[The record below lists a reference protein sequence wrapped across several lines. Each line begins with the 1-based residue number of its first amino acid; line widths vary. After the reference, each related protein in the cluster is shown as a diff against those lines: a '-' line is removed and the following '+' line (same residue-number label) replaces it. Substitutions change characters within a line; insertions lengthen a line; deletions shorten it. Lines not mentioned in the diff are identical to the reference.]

1 MCYSTCPVNQASQAD
16 TRRKAI
22 FETLRSEIRSGKF
35 VSSEKF
41 PSETALARRF
51 ACSRQTV
58 VHAMMSLEDLGLVRR
73 QRGAGTFLTKKAR
86 RFGSSIGLIIPGIG
100 CGEIFPPIFREISRL
115 AQKEGI
121 SLLFG
126 GDPSR
131 SAAVRAERTMELAR
145 QFIEKGVS
153 GVIFQP
159 MEFFEESERY
169 NQDIVS
175 IFQTAGIP
183 VVLIDCDVVASP
195 NRSSCDVVGINNFDV
210 GRMLARHLLEQGA
223 RRVKVLR
230 KPLCATTVMD
240 RILGVQTVLGAAR
253 IEDFTVTAEPS
264 DVDAIA
270 RAVKGRNGA
279 DAFICG
285 NDAVASRLLVTLRK
299 LGKRVPED
307 ILVAGVDDVEH
318 AMLVSPPLTTI
329 HQPCEAIA
337 ATAFDRLLARID
349 APDLPPRECLLPA
362 PLVVRAS
369 TQSILRK
376 KIR

>member
-1 MCYSTCPVNQASQAD
+1 MIQAGQGD
-16 TRRKAI
+16 TVRKVV
-22 FETLRSEIRSGKF
+22 FETLRGEIRSGKF
-35 VSSEKF
+35 VSSERF
-41 PSETALARRF
+41 PSETALTRRF
-51 ACSRQTV
+51 KCSRQTV
-58 VHAMMSLEDLGLVRR
+58 VHALMSLENLGLLRR
-73 QRGAGTFLTKKAR
+73 ERGSGTYLTKRAR

-100 CGEIFPPIFREISRL
+100 CGEIFPPIFQEISRL

-121 SLLFG
+121 ALLFG
-126 GDPSR
+126 GDSSC

-145 QFIEKGVS
+145 QFIEKGVT

-175 IFQTAGIP
+175 IFQAAGIP

-195 NRSSCDVVGINNFDV
+195 GRSMCDVVGINNFDV
-210 GRMLARHLLEQGA
+210 GRILARHMVEQGA
-223 RRVKVLR
+223 RNVKVLR

-240 RILGVQTVLGAAR
+240 RVLGVQTVLGAAR

-264 DVDAIA
+264 DEPAIA
-270 RAVKGRNGA
+270 RALRGRNGA

-285 NDAVASRLLVTLRK
+285 NDAVASHLLVTLRK

-307 ILVAGVDDVEH
+307 ILVAGVDDVEY
-318 AMLVSPPLTTI
+318 ATLVTPPLTTI

-349 APDLPPRECLLPA
+349 SPDLPPRECLLPA

-369 TQSILRK
+369 TQSSPK
-376 KIR
+376 KRRA